1 MSVIYQSHPGDEFS
15 GSADLPDHMGDPIE
29 AATQNP
35 DVLEAAILSCMT
47 RLFKLR
53 RAMQP
58 VWAPGRAAPAERSDA
73 EQKDP
78 A

>member
-1 MSVIYQSHPGDEFS
+1 MKEVL
-15 GSADLPDHMGDPIE
+15 AGDPIE
-29 AATQNP
+29 AAMQNP

-58 VWAPGRAAPAERSDA
+58 VWAPGRAAPAERLREA
-73 EQKDP
+73 EQDP
-78 A
+78 P